1 MSENKRILVYG
12 DSNSWGYLDDGS
24 GERFQDRWPVEMD
37 KHLSY
42 DLLITLIE
50 ECLPARTTNLA
61 DPELGS
67 SFNGEATLEA
77 VLLSHQPLDHVLI
90 MLGTN
95 DLKAK
100 FDRNIND
107 IARAIIN
114 LAEIARST
122 PAGRGGW
129 FSDQT
134 PNVSVICPLIIGQ
147 RVSDLKWDR
156 FEEWVGAYEKSILLV
171 DTLKRACNAVNI
183 NMIDGNQFGSSSEL
197 DPIHW
202 NKENHQ
208 RFGQKMAKAI
218 QAFLLD

>member
-42 DLLITLIE
+42 DLSITLIE

-107 IARAIIN
+107 I
-114 LAEIARST
+114 S
-122 PAGRGGW
+122 
-129 FSDQT
+129 
-134 PNVSVICPLIIGQ
+134 
-147 RVSDLKWDR
+147 
-156 FEEWVGAYEKSILLV
+156 
-171 DTLKRACNAVNI
+171 
-183 NMIDGNQFGSSSEL
+183 
-197 DPIHW
+197 
-202 NKENHQ
+202 
-208 RFGQKMAKAI
+208 
-218 QAFLLD
+218 